1 MEISWL
7 LVQIWKLFCAN
18 GCVYWCRQLSLCRD
32 VLRLIESTCIHL
44 LQYTSRKLVHTLD
57 LFRLDVMLNK
67 ILNAMQ
73 KYWQCLKML
82 KYKRYA
88 MSKQCA
94 MPQPQTVRNLPDNMT
109 HNFFKIRPLPI
120 RVIFHALSTLKQKI
134 ITNIFLRLRLR
145 FMYFVKTG
153 NSKQRQGLAIAEVG
167 F

>member
-1 MEISWL
+1 
-7 LVQIWKLFCAN
+7 
-18 GCVYWCRQLSLCRD
+18 
-32 VLRLIESTCIHL
+32 
-44 LQYTSRKLVHTLD
+44 
-57 LFRLDVMLNK
+57 
-67 ILNAMQ
+67 
-73 KYWQCLKML
+73 ML

-134 ITNIFLRLRLR
+134 ITNIFWRLRLR

>member
-1 MEISWL
+1 
-7 LVQIWKLFCAN
+7 
-18 GCVYWCRQLSLCRD
+18 
-32 VLRLIESTCIHL
+32 
-44 LQYTSRKLVHTLD
+44 
-57 LFRLDVMLNK
+57 
-67 ILNAMQ
+67 
-73 KYWQCLKML
+73 ML

-109 HNFFKIRPLPI
+109 HNFFKIIRTLPI

-134 ITNIFLRLRLR
+134 ITNIFFRLRLRLRLR